1 MNKKD
6 FVKLCFNYSKE
17 PNEELYELWNYNLRP
32 YDEEEIRQAIN
43 RIIATDRYF
52 PTFSRILESVKEV
65 VARETLESENDV
77 YIINR
82 AKKFNIK
89 PIWLNKEITN
99 EEIDEKDQKEFDD
112 FKRFIN
118 YIRMS

>member
-52 PTFSRILESVKEV
+52 PTFSKILESVKEV
-65 VARETLESENDV
+65 VARETLESGNDV

-89 PIWLNKEITN
+89 PICLNKEITN

>member
-52 PTFSRILESVKEV
+52 PTFSKILESVKEV

-77 YIINR
+77 YIINI

>member
-32 YDEEEIRQAIN
+32 YDEEEIKQAIN

-65 VARETLESENDV
+65 ITRETLESENDV

-99 EEIDEKDQKEFDD
+99 EEIDEKDQKESDD